1 MIYPMKLRP
10 ATKDYVWGGK
20 RLKSG
25 WNKPAEGDVI
35 AESWELSCHN
45 DGMSVIENGEYAGM
59 PLGEMLAHMPIY
71 KGKACEQFEFFP
83 ILIKLIDA
91 SSDLSVQVHPSDEY
105 ALANEGQYG
114 KSEMWYVV
122 EANEGAGVYCGFKKE
137 IDKEQLKNA
146 LYAGEILPLLMEHQ
160 ARLGVGIYTE
170 EEKSVL
176 HRTAAQNRIIM
187 EPLLSDRMRVYL
199 PKHHPL
205 AFEPQVRMSQL
216 EEDSAILL
224 RNTPKERGLYPDNV
238 DEAEFRANYSAAPP
252 EMDNIGWTTG
262 KLLRTKET
270 WLCVLSTGLL
280 MLIQMGIMTQL
291 VARNMEV
298 GMNQAM
304 ATGVMSAIA
313 VIGIIGSV
321 IIGGIVFKM
330 GIKKA
335 GVMVCILYIVALL
348 CNISGVM
355 PLVWVSLIII
365 GFLGAAA
372 PNLMNSIPGSV
383 FGRLGY
389 AKVNSVVFPITSMIY
404 MCNFAVNGVVQKA
417 FGSISAVYI
426 VFAVMALVS
435 MLLIL
440 AIQDHKYDQDYMAA
454 HKN

>member
-1 MIYPMKLRP
+1 MQQSKKGFGAWGWFLLIFGLLIFFSNGGFFADGTNIIAP
-10 ATKDYVWGGK
+10 AV
-20 RLKSG
+20 
-25 WNKPAEGDVI
+25 AE
-35 AESWELSCHN
+35 
-45 DGMSVIENGEYAGM
+45 
-59 PLGEMLAHMPIY
+59 
-71 KGKACEQFEFFP
+71 
-83 ILIKLIDA
+83 
-91 SSDLSVQVHPSDEY
+91 
-105 ALANEGQYG
+105 
-114 KSEMWYVV
+114 
-122 EANEGAGVYCGFKKE
+122 
-137 IDKEQLKNA
+137 
-146 LYAGEILPLLMEHQ
+146 
-160 ARLGVGIYTE
+160 RLGVDRTVILNMNSVAGIIGVVIAIIAGQINRRIGPAKVAAGCLILAGLGHIATGNAT
-170 EEKSVL
+170 SVPMYL
-176 HRTAAQNRIIM
+176 IAMCCVGGGLSAGSFVGIGTLVAMWFPRKQGQAMSVVAMGSNFGTM
-187 EPLLSDRMRVYL
+187 LFVPLLTVLVGSIGIATSSIICGAVAVVVGLIGAVM
-199 PKHHPL
+199 
-205 AFEPQVRMSQL
+205 
-216 EEDSAILL
+216 L
-224 RNTPKERGLYPDNV
+224 RNTPQERGLYPDNV
-238 DEAEFRANYSAAPP
+238 TKEEFEASYASAAPEEDP
-252 EMDNIGWTTG
+252 HGWTIG
-262 KLLRTKET
+262 KLLATKET

-298 GMNQAM
+298 GMNEAM

-348 CNISGVM
+348 CNISGIM
-355 PLVWVSLIII
+355 PLVWVSLVII